1 MFKAGKT
8 LYEKELGQLNQK
20 LKELI
25 KNAKSLVALI
35 VDDSGQLIASQGTLE
50 SVDPTLL
57 GTLAAGN
64 FGATSELAKLI
75 GEQEFTLVFHQGEK
89 ENIHITSIEDKG
101 ILVIIFDNKVPIG
114 LVRMYAQKAIKSF
127 VPILDKTLSKKEKAE
142 QERRK
147 KNKIPTKDELDK
159 LFNW

>member
-1 MFKAGKT
+1 MFKAGKV
-8 LYEKELGQLNQK
+8 LYEEELES
-20 LKELI
+20 LKERLRDLL
-25 KNAKSLVALI
+25 KNTKSLVALI

-75 GEQEFTLVFHQGEK
+75 GESEFTLVFHQGEK

-114 LVRMYAQKAIKSF
+114 LVRMYAQKAIKEFS
-127 VPILDKTLSKKEKAE
+127 PILDKTLAEKSK
-142 QERRK
+142 QEEETK
-147 KNKIPTKDELDK
+147 TKIPTKEDLDK

>member
-1 MFKAGKT
+1 MFKAGKV
-8 LYEKELGQLNQK
+8 LYEEELEA
-20 LKELI
+20 LKERLRDLL
-25 KNAKSLVALI
+25 KNTKSLVALI

-75 GEQEFTLVFHQGEK
+75 GESEFTLVFHQGEK

-114 LVRMYAQKAIKSF
+114 LVRMYAQKAIKEFS
-127 VPILDKTLSKKEKAE
+127 PILDKTLAEKSK
-142 QERRK
+142 QEEET
-147 KNKIPTKDELDK
+147 KNKIPTKEDLDK

>member
-1 MFKAGKT
+1 MFKAGKV
-8 LYEKELGQLNQK
+8 LYEKELQTLNQK
-20 LKELI
+20 LTDLLR
-25 KNAKSLVALI
+25 NTKSIVALI
-35 VDDSGQLIASQGTLE
+35 VDDSGQLIASQGTIE
-50 SVDPTLL
+50 SLDPTLL

-75 GEQEFTLVFHQGEK
+75 GETEFTLVFHQGEK

-114 LVRMYAQKAIKSF
+114 LVRMYAQKAIKNF
-127 VPILDKTLSKKEKAE
+127 VPILEKTLTEKAK
-142 QERRK
+142 QEK
-147 KNKIPTKDELDK
+147 DTKQKIPTKDELDK

>member
-1 MFKAGKT
+1 MFKAGKV
-8 LYEKELGQLNQK
+8 LYEKELQTLNQR
-20 LKELI
+20 LSDLLRST
-25 KNAKSLVALI
+25 KSIVALI
-35 VDDSGQLIASQGTLE
+35 VDDSGQLIASQGTIE
-50 SVDPTLL
+50 SLDPTLL

-75 GEQEFTLVFHQGEK
+75 GETEFTLVFHQGEK

-114 LVRMYAQKAIKSF
+114 LVRMYAQKAIKNF
-127 VPILDKTLSKKEKAE
+127 VPILEKTLTEKSKQE
-142 QERRK
+142 QQNK
-147 KNKIPTKDELDK
+147 QKIPTKDELDK